1 MPPLHEIAH
10 PAHVELSTRRSGPAP
25 TGEAGDPAF
34 LPAREDDR
42 ARDDDQ
48 TATAGPVSVATD
60 PAERN
65 PLGVEQ

>member
-10 PAHVELSTRRSGPAP
+10 PAHVELSTRRLGPTP

-34 LPAREDDR
+34 PR
-42 ARDDDQ
+42 ARDGDQ
-48 TATAGPVSVATD
+48 TSTADPASAATD

-65 PLGVEQ
+65 PLGAGQ